1 MKALKVLIEK
11 LKRAFTDKVVLGA
24 VVILLAFGIVDL
36 FFNVHFQGILLF
48 YVIVVV
54 GVILKYEFVL
64 DVVEKNNELKKK

>member
-48 YVIVVV
+48 YVIVFV
-54 GVILKYEFVL
+54 GVILKYEFAL
-64 DVVEKNNELKKK
+64 GVVEKNKIKKK